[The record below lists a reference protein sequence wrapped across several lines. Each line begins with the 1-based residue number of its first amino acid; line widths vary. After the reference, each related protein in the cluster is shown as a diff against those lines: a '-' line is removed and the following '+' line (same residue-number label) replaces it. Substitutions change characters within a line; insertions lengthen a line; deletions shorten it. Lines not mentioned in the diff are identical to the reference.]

1 VLKIIFAINNN
12 KKQIKKNKQV
22 MAEQKTAAIA
32 NAGGAKSSNTFM
44 WNLGIVG
51 VCILVAVLL
60 FMFVLGDKSNFIGT
74 GEHAK
79 PANFFGTMYKGGAI
93 VPLLIACAL
102 ILITFIVERFIT
114 VFKSRG
120 SMSNADFVRQVQYNL
135 ANKNL
140 DGAIAVCD
148 KQRGS
153 VGNVMKSGLKKYKE
167 MSGASGMN
175 QDQKIAI
182 IQKEV
187 EEATA
192 LELPMLE
199 KNLVFL
205 STIASVATLLG
216 LLGTVKGMITAFQAM
231 GQSGAPDANAL
242 ATGISEAL
250 VNTAL
255 GIGTSFVAIIAYNFF
270 TTIIDQVTHGI
281 DESGFTLSQSFKA
294 NYPA

>member
-1 VLKIIFAINNN
+1 
-12 KKQIKKNKQV
+12 
-22 MAEQKTAAIA
+22 MADQKTVTVAQ
-32 NAGGAKSSNTFM
+32 AGGAKSSNTLL
-44 WNLGIVG
+44 WNLVIVL
-51 VCILVAVLL
+51 VCIGIAFAIFYGL
-60 FMFVLGDKSNFIGT
+60 LGDSSHFIGT

-79 PANFFGTMYKGGAI
+79 PKDFPGTMYKGGII
-93 VPLLIACAL
+93 VPFLIASAL
-102 ILITFIVERFIT
+102 ILITFIIERFLT
-114 VFKSRG
+114 VFKARG
-120 SMSNADFVRQVQYNL
+120 KMSNADFVRQVQYNL
-135 ANKNL
+135 ANKNV

-153 VGNVMKSGLKKYKE
+153 VGNVMKSGLKKYKD
-167 MSGASGMN
+167 MANANGMT
-175 QDQKIAI
+175 QDQKLAV

-192 LELPMLE
+192 LEIPMLE

-255 GIGTSFVAIIAYNFF
+255 GIGTSFFAIIAYNFF
-270 TTIIDQVTHGI
+270 TTIIDQVTYGI
-281 DESGFTLSQSFKA
+281 DESGFTLAQSFKA